1 MFLRQKIEADPH
13 LALHQRH
20 SGGNGMSS
28 LSSDFNDARGPASP
42 FHWTGL
48 PIESDMNFFPDFAVL
63 IHALRKCSVPSG
75 RAILPLWSGW
85 RSSSLRLFLNNASVD
100 GLFSN

>member
-20 SGGNGMSS
+20 SGANGMSS

-48 PIESDMNFFPDFAVL
+48 PIESDMNFFPDFAGLNPCVEEVL
-63 IHALRKCSVPSG
+63 GPVRQGNLAIVVRVP
-75 RAILPLWSGW
+75 
-85 RSSSLRLFLNNASVD
+85 LFLFAIVPEQCAR
-100 GLFSN
+100 

>member
-1 MFLRQKIEADPH
+1 
-13 LALHQRH
+13 
-20 SGGNGMSS
+20 MSS

-75 RAILPLWSGW
+75 RAILPSHSSEIYPCRARAAAIRN
-85 RSSSLRLFLNNASVD
+85 RSS
-100 GLFSN
+100 G